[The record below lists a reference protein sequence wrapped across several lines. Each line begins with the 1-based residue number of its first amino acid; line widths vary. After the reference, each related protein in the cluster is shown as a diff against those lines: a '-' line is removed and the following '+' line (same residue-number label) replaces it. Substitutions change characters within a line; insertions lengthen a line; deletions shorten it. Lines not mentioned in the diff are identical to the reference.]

1 MTRLRSF
8 YYGIWQAMALLL
20 CYGCTDGFSDL
31 TPQGRMALKLVAV
44 DLGQTRTKSAPNEDA
59 ITHLWVLQFDG
70 TGDAATF
77 VSKKEY
83 VNPNTD
89 NLQLKDLTPRANQT
103 LVFAGNLNIT
113 AVKNFNSGTLAAFN
127 ALSLPVTSEESL
139 FPMSGYIPML
149 GIWTGAIISNAEGD
163 SPITATIPMQRTVV
177 KLSFTLKSGLKP
189 GDSFKATSI
198 RLYRVPAAMR
208 LAETAD
214 ELYPA
219 AGFTPVTG
227 TYGSVAGGTLPKTV
241 IWYMPE
247 NRRGTGTAA
256 TIKDKNEATAQSGQG
271 TSTTY
276 IEVIGDYVTSG
287 VTRVVRYR
295 VWPGGN
301 SKNDYNLKRNSLY
314 ALTTTLKDMTT
325 SSNRV
330 EVYGE
335 AYTSITEPDEKENNV
350 NDVPFLENL
359 HSVKQS
365 AKTEAVATTQ
375 LIVDGVSGA
384 TSRGFVYSATANT
397 EATLQYN
404 KSGVTDVRDTQT
416 GTGYPSGIYS
426 KLLNSLTPAT
436 TYYIRAAASNGNGM
450 GYSEIF
456 TYTTPRVEPAANC
469 FMVVPGETV
478 MFEPKDATGATK
490 TITGAQLLWQTRD
503 DGTAVG
509 HLAVSEAADV
519 VYDRVGGVIIVRTN
533 SACAAGNA
541 VIQGTGGTPWTWH
554 MWVTPYRPQE
564 AAGNAALQNGNVNVA
579 VPLGRVQTY
588 DTKYQIAVVKGKGIM
603 GRNLGSQA
611 TSILLDPAQ
620 VVNDP
625 AFHFGMLYQW
635 GSRMPWTPTTKAST
649 TAAVPVFGF
658 TATPLAQGSVLGSYF
673 EAAPSG
679 SWSTAKTATDPC
691 PAGWRVPPAGAFD
704 DFANYGVFPGYN
716 GTGNAA
722 GRMYIQG
729 AVNAWYFCSGVR
741 TGAGDNF
748 VEVNNYGYTWTA
760 TADGTN
766 AKALKFDN
774 VDGIT
779 GSVTPQASV
788 LKKNALPVRCV
799 QQ

>member
-8 YYGIWQAMALLL
+8 YYGIWLAMALLL
-20 CYGCTDGFSDL
+20 SYGCTDGFSDL

-44 DLGQTRTKSAPNEDA
+44 DLGQTRTKSTPNEDA

-149 GIWTGAIISNAEGD
+149 GTWTGAIISNAEGD

-227 TYGSVAGGTLPKTV
+227 NYGSVAGGTLPQTV
-241 IWYMPE
+241 TWYMPE

-256 TIKDKNEATAQSGQG
+256 AIKDKNEATAQSGQG

-301 SKNDYNLKRNSLY
+301 SKDDYNLKRNSLY

-325 SSNRV
+325 SFNRV

-335 AYTSITEPDEKENNV
+335 AYTSIIEPDENNNNI

-365 AKTEAVATTQ
+365 ARTEAVATTR
-375 LIVDGVSGA
+375 LIIDGDANA
-384 TSRGFVYSATANT
+384 TSRGFVYSTTANT
-397 EATLQYN
+397 EATLQLN
-404 KSGVTDVRDTQT
+404 KSGVLATQES
-416 GTGYPSGIYS
+416 GSYPSGIYS
-426 KLLNSLTPAT
+426 KALTGLGLAT
-436 TYYIRAAASNGNGM
+436 TYYIRAFATNTNGT

-456 TYTTPRVEPAANC
+456 TYTTPRLEPAANC
-469 FMVVPGETV
+469 LMVVPGETV
-478 MFEPKDATGATK
+478 MFEPKDATGAAK

-503 DGTAVG
+503 DGTAAG

-519 VYDRVGGVIIVRTN
+519 VYDGVGGVIIVRTN
-533 SACAAGNA
+533 PACAAANA
-541 VIQGTGGTPWTWH
+541 VIQGTGGVPWTWH
-554 MWVTPYRPQE
+554 VWVTPYRPQE

-588 DTKYQIAVVKGKGIM
+588 DTKYQTAVAKGKGIM

-635 GSRMPWTPTTKAST
+635 GSRMPWTPTTKTSI
-649 TAAVPVFGF
+649 TAAAPVFGF
-658 TATPLAQGSVLGSYF
+658 TATPLGQQALLGSYF
-673 EAAPSG
+673 EATPSG
-679 SWSTAKTATDPC
+679 SWGTAKTATDPC

-704 DFANYGVFPGYN
+704 DFANYGVFPSYN

-729 AVNAWYFCSGVR
+729 AVNAWYFCSGAR
-741 TGAGDNF
+741 TGAGDSF
-748 VEVNNYGYTWTA
+748 VDVNVNGYTWTA
-760 TADGTN
+760 TADEIN

-779 GSVTPQASV
+779 GAVTPQASTP
-788 LKKNALPVRCV
+788 KAHAQPVRCV